1 MEVVFDDFTGEPAD
15 RTVTVGFDGRW
26 FELDLTEANAEYIE
40 SVLSGWA
47 GRGRDAT
54 SGKPSTTRTAASRS
68 RSANIRSW
76 AREQGWDLATR
87 GRLPAEVVVAY
98 ENRQQ

>member
-54 SGKPSTTRTAASRS
+54 
-68 RSANIRSW
+68 
-76 AREQGWDLATR
+76 
-87 GRLPAEVVVAY
+87 
-98 ENRQQ
+98 